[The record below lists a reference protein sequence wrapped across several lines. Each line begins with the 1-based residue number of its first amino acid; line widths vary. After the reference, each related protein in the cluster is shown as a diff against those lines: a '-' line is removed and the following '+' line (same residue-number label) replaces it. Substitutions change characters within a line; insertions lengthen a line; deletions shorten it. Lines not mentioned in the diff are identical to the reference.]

1 MTKTSCTTLL
11 LFFLFSSCSH
21 AYRLSTWRSLTK
33 RNNLFAS
40 VADEIAVKS
49 GPVGVSFD
57 GSSGSALSLKDV
69 SVAVGNYDILNSL
82 DWEIMP
88 KERWGIVGKNGAG
101 KSTLLRTIINGSQ
114 GNINIQSGSI
124 NIAKKSRIGY
134 LEQKGVSG
142 STLTLREEVV
152 SRMDRLRAATQ
163 AYEIAEAKLT
173 NGDTSDEALTE
184 FESASEEYEAAGG
197 YTVEQKIGGVLK
209 GLGFLEE
216 DYDRK
221 CSEFSGG
228 WQMRIALARL
238 LLSEPDLLIL
248 DEPTNHLDAGARNW
262 LGTFLANYESTLIVV
277 SHDESLLQAAVSSIA
292 EVKAGRLELY
302 KSRSYSQWQVEREER
317 VKLLEA
323 AAEKNQAEID
333 RLQGFVDRFGAKTMG
348 AKAAQSNLKMIE
360 KLQKNA
366 PDVPV
371 DTDDHRPVLK
381 LPIPPRGTQHL
392 LSLEGVK
399 LAWDANAAANNHFI
413 INRCDVRIERGM
425 RWVVRGPNG
434 AGKSTFLSAL
444 SGKLSPNVGTRVE
457 GDGLALGVFTQDLA
471 QDLDQEATA
480 VEVVTRHVREY
491 DPSLSDERAR
501 SVLGAL
507 GLTGE
512 KSLRKVGNLSGGEK
526 ARVALASFVLI
537 PHNLLLLDEPSNHLD
552 VATLDVLTNA
562 LREFAGSIVVISHDR
577 GFVERLDPT
586 HVVTVRDGQVGVEQR
601 ALIEDDWDVPLL
613 SRVAEPKFAPITE
626 APTTPAFSSKS
637 DNQANAKSDV
647 AASSGDDNET
657 RKAKMNAPKVIKK
670 LENNITKWEEK
681 LMELDDE
688 MIKNGKDVGKLSDL
702 QKEKDKINEKIEK
715 LYADMEIQME
725 FL

>member
-1 MTKTSCTTLL
+1 MCTMMVLQ
-11 LFFLFSSCSH
+11 LFFLLLSVGCSG
-21 AYRLSTWRSLTK
+21 YRLAASSWGSRRSTFP
-33 RNNLFAS
+33 LFAS
-40 VADEIAVKS
+40 LAEEKTETT
-49 GPVGVSFD
+49 GPIGVNYD

-69 SVAVGNYDILNSL
+69 SVSVGNYDILNSL
-82 DWEIMP
+82 DWDIMP

-101 KSTLLRTIINGSQ
+101 KSTLLRTIINGSK
-114 GNINIQSGSI
+114 GNINIQSGKI
-124 NIAKKSRIGY
+124 NVAKKSRIGY

-152 SRMDRLRAATQ
+152 SRMDRLKAATQ
-163 AYEIAEAKLT
+163 AYEIAEAKLS
-173 NGDTSDEALTE
+173 NGDTSEETLLE
-184 FESASEEYEAAGG
+184 FERASEEYEAAGG
-197 YTVEQKIGGVLK
+197 YTIEQKIGGVLK

-248 DEPTNHLDAGARNW
+248 DEPTNHLDAGARTW
-262 LGTFLANYESTLIVV
+262 LGTFLSNYESTLIVV

-292 EVKAGRLELY
+292 EVKAGRLEIY
-302 KSRSYSQWQVEREER
+302 KSRSYSQWQTEREER
-317 VKLLEA
+317 AKMLEA

-366 PDVPV
+366 PEVPV
-371 DTDDHRPVLK
+371 DTDNHRPSLK
-381 LPIPPRGTQHL
+381 LPDPPRGTQHL

-399 LAWDANAAANNHFI
+399 LAWDANAAANNNFI

-425 RWVVRGPNG
+425 RMVVRGPNG
-434 AGKSTFLSAL
+434 AGKSTLLSAL
-444 SGKLSPNVGTRVE
+444 SGKLQPNIGARVE

-480 VEVVTRHVREY
+480 VEVVTRHVREHY
-491 DPSLSDERAR
+491 PGLSDERAR

-512 KSLRKVGNLSGGEK
+512 KALRKVGDLSGGEK

-552 VATLDVLTNA
+552 VVTLDVLTDS
-562 LREFAGSIVVISHDR
+562 LREFTGSIVVISHDR
-577 GFVERLDPT
+577 GFLEKLEPT
-586 HVVTVRDGQVGVEQR
+586 HVVTVRDGQVISEER
-601 ALIEDDWDVPLL
+601 ALTEDDWDVPLL
-613 SRVAEPKFAPITE
+613 SRVAEPKFAPVETIKDTASLPSNDVNKE
-626 APTTPAFSSKS
+626 ELEKS
-637 DNQANAKSDV
+637 
-647 AASSGDDNET
+647 DDNET
-657 RKAKMNAPKVIKK
+657 RKAKLNAPKMIKK
-670 LENNITKWEEK
+670 LENSIARWEEK
-681 LMELDDE
+681 LAELDNE
-688 MIKNGKDVGKLSDL
+688 MLQNGKDAGKLNES
-702 QKEKDKINEKIEK
+702 QKEKDKINEKVDK

-725 FL
+725 LL